1 MVVPVEAMLI
11 IGSLRGSVEAL
22 GNIFIYIFEYF
33 IVFLENTTYM
43 GSRNYAFF
51 YVTQF
56 FLRNYSILHHI
67 LKCHGKAMAH
77 AFNSR
82 LSKLELIL
90 HQLLLCMSSS
100 VSISQ
105 NTASIC
111 ATVRKIVLNASS
123 FMYGHTKNFFGS
135 VIFIQ

>member
-1 MVVPVEAMLI
+1 MEIL
-11 IGSLRGSVEAL
+11 
-22 GNIFIYIFEYF
+22 FIYNFEYF

-56 FLRNYSILHHI
+56 FLRNYSRGDSYCSYILKKTILHHI

-135 VIFIQ
+135 VVFIQ

>member
-22 GNIFIYIFEYF
+22 GNLFIYKFEYF

-56 FLRNYSILHHI
+56 FLRNYSRGDSYCSYI
-67 LKCHGKAMAH
+67 LK
-77 AFNSR
+77 
-82 LSKLELIL
+82 KLFYI
-90 HQLLLCMSSS
+90 
-100 VSISQ
+100 
-105 NTASIC
+105 T
-111 ATVRKIVLNASS
+111 
-123 FMYGHTKNFFGS
+123 F
-135 VIFIQ
+135 